1 MKKYLLLMLLTP
13 LAYAEVQEFYCAS
26 GNTDFLT
33 LKISTDPKNPLFLIE
48 DAFSNINNKNYNQ
61 ENIDVKKLR
70 ITVFDDED
78 RRLFLFNRVT
88 GVLVSYYERDDDREG
103 RKKYQRY
110 KERMLNNNEL
120 GFRAFTYDC
129 IKNTVKF

>member
-26 GNTDFLT
+26 HNTDFLT

-61 ENIDVKKLR
+61 ENIDVKRLR
-70 ITVFDDED
+70 VTVFDDED

-88 GVLVSYYERDDDREG
+88 GVLVTSYERDDDREG
-103 RKKYQRY
+103 RGDYQRY
-110 KERMLNNNEL
+110 KGRMLNNIDMP
-120 GFRAFTYDC
+120 RYTWSYDC